1 MPKTPKQIIRMLK
14 KDGWYQ
20 DRSKGSHRIF
30 KHPTKKGTISVPYHN
45 KDLNIGTEKQILEE
59 AGIGGK

>member
-20 DRSKGSHRIF
+20 VRATGSHRMF
-30 KHPTKKGTISVPYHN
+30 QHDFKKGTVSVPYHA
-45 KDLNIGTEKQILEE
+45 KDMGKGLEHKILKQ
-59 AGIGGK
+59 AKIGGK